1 MELPIAKESYRPSA
15 DTLVRAQKRADVI
28 LARTAAEETD
38 LESAIA
44 FANPVRPNV
53 RMINF
58 AAEVRVPQGQDAD
71 AAIAEI
77 VTHFRQR
84 GATCH
89 GLSSSS
95 TVWPA
100 PLAEAA
106 RRAGYRPWISRL
118 YRLESYRPPA
128 KRHAKLQ
135 IIPARAAYAEVHR
148 LHERGAVTEW
158 NADAKL
164 AKDLADTHVDF
175 LDESRLDAFLGRID
189 QKPAGIVTVLTLGN
203 VGVIC
208 DVHTHIDFRRQGVAA
223 TLMDHA
229 IDHCQRA
236 LFESVVLETRDDNEP
251 ACALYESLGFRL
263 VTKFE
268 TYTLAAQT

>member
-1 MELPIAKESYRPSA
+1 MELPIAKESYRPSTDA
-15 DTLVRAQKRADVI
+15 LVRALRRADAI
-28 LARTAAEETD
+28 LARTAAEETELD
-38 LESAIA
+38 AAIA
-44 FANPVRPNV
+44 FVNAARPNV
-53 RMINF
+53 RMINY
-58 AAEVRVPQGQDAD
+58 AADLRVPEEGNAD
-71 AAIAEI
+71 KVIAEI
-77 VTHFRQR
+77 LAHFRER

-89 GLSSSS
+89 GLAPSA
-95 TVWPA
+95 TAWPA
-100 PLAEAA
+100 SLADAA
-106 RRAGYRPWISRL
+106 RRAGYRPWTSRL

-158 NADAKL
+158 NADATL

-236 LFESVVLETRDDNEP
+236 IFESVILETSDENKP

-263 VTKFE
+263 VTHFE
-268 TYTLAAQT
+268 SYTLATQT